1 MEPIVH
7 IVLALLRRENQ
18 VLLVRQQGQN
28 GSYWSIPGGKVEVGE
43 HWLEAFAREVRE
55 ETGLVAAASTLAYMS
70 QVYLVDK
77 AQTVVFCAF
86 EGTTEGEIAINDPDN
101 EIEECA
107 WFDLDEIPRLVQS
120 LRWPST
126 RLPLLDYLAGNVE
139 AGRVWAFRSNE
150 DNSEQYL
157 LQAI

>member
-70 QVYLVDK
+70 QVYLVGK

-86 EGTTEGEIAINDPDN
+86 ST
-101 EIEECA
+101 
-107 WFDLDEIPRLVQS
+107 
-120 LRWPST
+120 LR
-126 RLPLLDYLAGNVE
+126 
-139 AGRVWAFRSNE
+139 
-150 DNSEQYL
+150 
-157 LQAI
+157 